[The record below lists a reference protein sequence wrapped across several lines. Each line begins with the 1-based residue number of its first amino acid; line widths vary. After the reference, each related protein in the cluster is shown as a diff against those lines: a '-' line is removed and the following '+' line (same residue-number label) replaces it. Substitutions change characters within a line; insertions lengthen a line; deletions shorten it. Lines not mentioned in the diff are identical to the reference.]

1 MNKIIKKIIRLSL
14 FFPLSLILASEVN
27 DRKKLSIQKM
37 EKRKHFPDKNQTKK
51 TLRGIPLF
59 PGANQVDLLRSLLD
73 APPENLRILR
83 KTIERVEGMS
93 PEQKKDIKHRLRN
106 LRNLQPEGRTKELR
120 ALRHRQDV
128 LGKYWKSLD
137 PEMRKEEM
145 RNFYQLS
152 FADRTKYF
160 NQVNVLK

>member
-1 MNKIIKKIIRLSL
+1 MNQKIKKIITIAL
-14 FFPLSLILASEVN
+14 FFPLILTLAEEVN

-37 EKRKHFPDKNQTKK
+37 EKRKHFSDKNQTKK
-51 TLRGIPLF
+51 NLRGIPLF

-106 LRNLQPEGRTKELR
+106 LRNLQPELRTRELR
-120 ALRHRQDV
+120 ALRHRHDV
-128 LGKYWKSLD
+128 LNKYWKSLD

-160 NQVNVLK
+160 NKVNILK

>member
-37 EKRKHFPDKNQTKK
+37 EKRKHFSDKNQTKK
-51 TLRGIPLF
+51 NLRGIPLF

-83 KTIERVEGMS
+83 KTIE
-93 PEQKKDIKHRLRN
+93 HRLRN
-106 LRNLQPEGRTKELR
+106 LRNLQPELRTRELR
-120 ALRHRQDV
+120 ALRHRHDV
-128 LGKYWKSLD
+128 LSKHWKSLD

-145 RNFYQLS
+145 SNFHQLN
-152 FADRTKYF
+152 FVDRTKYF
-160 NQVNVLK
+160 NQVNALK